1 MGLGKTIQ
9 AIAVSSYYQ
18 EEWPVLI
25 VCPASMKI
33 SWANAFQ
40 RWIPTLSANDINVVM
55 TTKCSLNEGLV
66 NIVSYDLLVKL
77 SKELK
82 ELNFKIIIAD
92 ESHFLKNYK
101 TARATVILPLIKK
114 AKRAL
119 LLSGTPALSRPIE
132 LYTQITSLDRT
143 FIMKLTQF
151 GKRYCNGVQN
161 KFGWDFSGASNM
173 EELHLYMKE
182 KIMIRRLKSAVLQQL
197 PTKRRQM
204 VVLDLSMKTKWKKD
218 KKIFINELE
227 KISTIEKPS
236 DKNVALL
243 PLFSKTA
250 ELKLPVVKDYIFDM
264 LEGGRKLLIFA
275 HHRIVLNG
283 ICEGLAKSKYHYVR
297 IDGST
302 PSDVRQSYC
311 DIFQHDDKCLVAVL
325 SITAAN
331 TGITLTAAST
341 VIFAELFWNPGALV
355 QAEDRVYR
363 IGQKNAVNIHYL
375 VAKETVDDFIWPLV
389 NKKLNVLNKAGLA
402 GEDFSTADS
411 TLFNKEVDSQ
421 LTLDDFFN
429 EQSTSTSGFEEKEQS
444 TCTSISE
451 FNEEER
457 TERYVDDWFESLSD
471 ADLSVL
477 EGNDED
483 EGSNDTIIY

>member
-1 MGLGKTIQ
+1 M
-9 AIAVSSYYQ
+9 
-18 EEWPVLI
+18 
-25 VCPASMKI
+25 
-33 SWANAFQ
+33 
-40 RWIPTLSANDINVVM
+40 
-55 TTKCSLNEGLV
+55 
-66 NIVSYDLLVKL
+66 
-77 SKELK
+77 
-82 ELNFKIIIAD
+82 
-92 ESHFLKNYK
+92 
-101 TARATVILPLIKK
+101 
-114 AKRAL
+114 
-119 LLSGTPALSRPIE
+119 
-132 LYTQITSLDRT
+132 
-143 FIMKLTQF
+143 
-151 GKRYCNGVQN
+151 
-161 KFGWDFSGASNM
+161 
-173 EELHLYMKE
+173 
-182 KIMIRRLKSAVLQQL
+182 
-197 PTKRRQM
+197 
-204 VVLDLSMKTKWKKD
+204 
-218 KKIFINELE
+218 
-227 KISTIEKPS
+227 
-236 DKNVALL
+236 
-243 PLFSKTA
+243 FSKTA